1 MASSPDEPRPD
12 PTEQDQPAEG
22 GEVAESD
29 APPPRRAT
37 HAPTPEQAREN
48 AERESPA

>member
-1 MASSPDEPRPD
+1 MAPSPNELRPD
-12 PTEQDQPAEG
+12 QTQQDQPAEG
-22 GEVAESD
+22 GDLPEAD
-29 APPPRRAT
+29 APPPRKAR